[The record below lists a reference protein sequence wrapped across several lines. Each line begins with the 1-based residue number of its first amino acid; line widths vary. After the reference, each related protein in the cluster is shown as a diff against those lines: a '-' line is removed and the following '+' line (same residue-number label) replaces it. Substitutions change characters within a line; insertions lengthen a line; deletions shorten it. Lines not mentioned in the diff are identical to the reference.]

1 MRNLFASTKRIKN
14 LGFNSHPHFLK
25 SFLQQH
31 RNRYFLFYAI
41 LLIIGVAYTFLNP
54 YGKASVL
61 PKCIIHSATGLYCAG
76 CGLQRAM
83 HEFFQGNWYAAFR
96 LNAFF
101 TSILLV
107 FLLDFV
113 LLILRLEKI
122 RPLPFLFKNQTL
134 LLVVASLLIL
144 FMVLRNLPMEPFTFL
159 APKK

>member
-1 MRNLFASTKRIKN
+1 MRNLFASTKRIKK
-14 LGFNSHPHFLK
+14 LGSKTFAISLK
-25 SFLQQH
+25 NILQSH
-31 RNRYFLFYAI
+31 RNRYFLFYT
-41 LLIIGVAYTFLNP
+41 LLIAMGTVYSFINP

-83 HEFFQGNWYAAFR
+83 HEFFQGHWYAAFR

-107 FLLDFV
+107 LLLDFV
-113 LLILRLEKI
+113 LLIFRLEKI
-122 RPLPFLFKNQTL
+122 RPLPFIFKNQTL